1 MKILINGQEVVLNS
15 TTLHELLNSL
25 GHEPESVATAVNQE
39 FVSIEKRS
47 RHELNDGDS
56 IDIIAPMAGG

>member
-39 FVSIEKRS
+39 FVSISKRP
-47 RHELNDGDS
+47 RCELDDGDS
-56 IDIIAPMAGG
+56 VDIIAPMSGG